1 MALSEPTLTP
11 RTGRV
16 WPAVA
21 DPSRP
26 EASRLAR
33 KRRRLWSVVAL
44 LGPVSVVYLLLF
56 IVPLGIMGVYSLWVS
71 KSFQII
77 PIWTLE
83 NYLAFFQ
90 RPAYVRVLG
99 KTLWM
104 AAVITLL
111 TTTLA
116 YFFAYFLVKKGG
128 RHQKILVM
136 FVIVPFWTSFLL
148 RTYSWMG
155 VLGEKGVINQTLIY
169 LGVIRE
175 PLDFLLYNK
184 FSVIIAS
191 IHLFIPFSII
201 SLYTALEKMDWSL
214 VDAAK
219 DLGAGPIRAFWR
231 VTLPQ
236 TMTGIWAAI
245 LFVFIPSLGL
255 YITPALVGGADGAMI
270 ANLVVN
276 QFEVFRL
283 GLGAAISFLITLLV
297 ILFLLALRRYIN
309 LEKIYSQ

>member
-1 MALSEPTLTP
+1 M
-11 RTGRV
+11 
-16 WPAVA
+16 WPVVA
-21 DPSRP
+21 DPWRP

-33 KRRRLWSVVAL
+33 KRRRLWGVVAL
-44 LGPVSVVYLLLF
+44 LGPVSVVYLVLF

-77 PIWTLE
+77 PVWTLQ

-104 AAVITLL
+104 AAVITLF

-155 VLGEKGVINQTLIY
+155 VLGEKGAINQTLIY

-184 FSVIIAS
+184 FSVITAS

-236 TMTGIWAAI
+236 TMTGIWASI

-283 GLGAAISFLITLLV
+283 GLGAAISFLITVLV